1 MSLRYKAEK
10 WEVPEGIEKCARVRH
25 NRVEWD
31 HCRVHELEVLS
42 QALGPLD
49 YLTASI
55 RVIKEEDVGQSRV
68 PPPLRG

>member
-10 WEVPEGIEKCARVRH
+10 WEVPEEIEKCARVRH

-42 QALGPLD
+42 QTLGPLN

-55 RVIKEEDVGQSRV
+55 GVIKKEDVGQSRV
-68 PPPLRG
+68 FPP

>member
-31 HCRVHELEVLS
+31 HELEVLS

-55 RVIKEEDVGQSRV
+55 RVIKEENVGQSRV
-68 PPPLRG
+68 FPP